1 MIIDQQQLYISTHV
15 NLGCMIAD
23 EIARE
28 IPGCRSFIADPGV
41 VDEME
46 PEAHISGSPLMPRM
60 CIWHALNQ
68 KSNW

>member
-1 MIIDQQQLYISTHV
+1 
-15 NLGCMIAD
+15 MIAD

-28 IPGCRSFIADPGV
+28 IPGCKSFIADPGV

-46 PEAHISGSPLMPRM
+46 PEARLSGSPLMPRM

-68 KSNW
+68 KAIESYRIAKEQKEYLRQLKI